1 MGNCC
6 YDRKDKE
13 IQQQAEDRTIE
24 PQVIDLKQS
33 DPIKYSFDTLPV
45 SSLHTSLEY

>member
-6 YDRKDKE
+6 YDRKEKE
-13 IQQQAEDRTIE
+13 APQPEDRTIE
-24 PQVIDLKQS
+24 PQVIDLKLDDS
-33 DPIKYSFDTLPV
+33 LKYPQDTLPV